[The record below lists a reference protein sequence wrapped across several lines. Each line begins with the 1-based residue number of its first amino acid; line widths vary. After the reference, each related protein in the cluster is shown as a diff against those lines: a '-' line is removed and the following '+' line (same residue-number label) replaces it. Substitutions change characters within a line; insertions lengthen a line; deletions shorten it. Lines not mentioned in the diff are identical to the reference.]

1 LLSTW
6 QGTLSNGGQ
15 RGLRL
20 GVDMDVVDIRS
31 PFRVSGL
38 QCVGSAD
45 VCRWTAPWC
54 GTLLSLRRFIVIR
67 IWHKEMEWACY
78 KITLWKF

>member
-1 LLSTW
+1 MLSTW

-31 PFRVSGL
+31 PFGLLAVLIAPDAPTSAGGQRPGAARCCRSGVL
-38 QCVGSAD
+38 A
-45 VCRWTAPWC
+45 
-54 GTLLSLRRFIVIR
+54 
-67 IWHKEMEWACY
+67 
-78 KITLWKF
+78 

>member
-1 LLSTW
+1 
-6 QGTLSNGGQ
+6 GGQ

-20 GVDMDVVDIRS
+20 GVGMDVVDIRS

-45 VCRWTAPWC
+45 VGRRTAPWC
-54 GTLLSLRRFIVIR
+54 GTLLSFRRFTVLR
-67 IWHKEMEWACY
+67 IWHKEME
-78 KITLWKF
+78 